1 VSTTLDAVSWKTTR
15 IARDIDEIQVMKEQ
29 PGKDIYAVGGP
40 TFVSSLV
47 NRNLVDELRLDV
59 HPIVLGGGKTLFKD
73 VKERHLLQLLEAKP
87 LESGQVRLIYVYR

>member
-1 VSTTLDAVSWKTTR
+1 
-15 IARDIDEIQVMKEQ
+15 
-29 PGKDIYAVGGP
+29 
-40 TFVSSLV
+40 V

-87 LESGQVRLIYVYR
+87 LESGQVRLTYVYR